1 MYHKCRRRTCKR
13 SNKISF
19 KYITFYKQN
28 FVNNFLLPLNTC
40 IGKKCFCGI
49 QKTDLQFKEEFP
61 GESKTRQG
69 FVFTAALTHSQTTIY
84 TMCDKMYYIVYLCYI
99 KWFFTLTNFAF
110 SLFIVQTKTQ
120 TKRMYATRQF
130 HLYTYVIFIVY
141 ENFFSPDFMIVN
153 AKKATTLSP

>member
-1 MYHKCRRRTCKR
+1 MYHKR
-13 SNKISF
+13 SNKICF

-28 FVNNFLLPLNTC
+28 FVNNFFLPLNIC
-40 IGKKCFCGI
+40 VGKKCFCGI

-84 TMCDKMYYIVYLCYI
+84 TTCDKMYYIVYLCYI

-110 SLFIVQTKTQ
+110 SLFIVQTKHKLKECMQ
-120 TKRMYATRQF
+120 QDNSIYIHMLFLLFTKISS
-130 HLYTYVIFIVY
+130 LLI
-141 ENFFSPDFMIVN
+141 S
-153 AKKATTLSP
+153 